1 MARCGLRGPSPIT
14 SRTPT
19 SAPRSAQR
27 HLCTNIGPVFRRRST
42 TALSSFHPES
52 RAMNRSRGFTLAEL
66 AVAMAIIGLLLAGAL
81 IPFST
86 QIDVRNVADTQRAM
100 ESIREAITGFA
111 QANGRLP
118 CPADGSIAA
127 GLANAGTEQFNGTS
141 CTASF
146 GVVPWATLGAP
157 ETDAWGRRFS
167 YRVAPAFADNVSL
180 TTWNTR
186 LNAYTPPA
194 GNLAQTVSSPTSPAN
209 QTPACDLT
217 VAPTL
222 SSFALCSL
230 GDIAVFTRGST
241 TAAVPMGSALP
252 AIIISHGK
260 NGRGAWQT
268 NGIRLNPIPTGN
280 DEAANINGGNPTATP
295 SGGYPSWA
303 FYSRTPTPA
312 ASGCVDPAP
321 GGPASSAPLCEFD
334 DIVVMISS
342 STLIARMVA
351 AGRLP

>member
-1 MARCGLRGPSPIT
+1 
-14 SRTPT
+14 
-19 SAPRSAQR
+19 
-27 HLCTNIGPVFRRRST
+27 
-42 TALSSFHPES
+42 
-52 RAMNRSRGFTLAEL
+52 MNRSRGFTLAEL
-66 AVAMAIIGLLLAGAL
+66 AVAVAIIGLLLAGAM
-81 IPFST
+81 IPFT
-86 QIDVRNVADTQRAM
+86 AQIEVRNVADTQRTM

-118 CPADGSIAA
+118 CPANGSIAA

-141 CTASF
+141 CTASL

-260 NGRGAWQT
+260 NGGGAWQT
-268 NGIRLNPIPTGN
+268 NGIRLLPIPTSN
-280 DEAANINGGNPTATP
+280 DEAANINGNTTAIPT
-295 SGGYPSWA
+295 GGYLSFA

-312 ASGCVDPAP
+312 ASGCVDPVP

-334 DIVVMISS
+334 DIVVVISS
-342 STLIARMVA
+342 STLMARMVA

>member
-1 MARCGLRGPSPIT
+1 MARCGLRGPSLIT

-27 HLCTNIGPVFRRRST
+27 RLCTNIGPVFRPRST

-66 AVAMAIIGLLLAGAL
+66 AVAVAIIGLLLAGAL

-118 CPADGSIAA
+118 CPANGSIAA

-141 CTASF
+141 CTASL

-167 YRVAPAFADNVSL
+167 YRVSPAFADVSTASTWA
-180 TTWNTR
+180 TTT
-186 LNAYTPPA
+186 
-194 GNLAQTVSSPTSPAN
+194 PTSPAN
-209 QTPACDLT
+209 QSQPC
-217 VAPTL
+217 APTPL
-222 SSFALCSL
+222 PTAPTTFALCSL

-260 NGRGAWQT
+260 NGGGAWQT
-268 NGIRLNPIPTGN
+268 NGIRLLPIPTGN
-280 DEAANINGGNPTATP
+280 DEAANINGNTTAIPT
-295 SGGYPSWA
+295 GGYLSFA

-312 ASGCVDPAP
+312 AGGCVDPIP

-334 DIVVMISS
+334 DIVVVISS